1 MATAARFTL
10 VIFSVAMRIY
20 ANISMARMTSVISLI
35 LLYSLHFERKGNNYF
50 VIANISVS
58 FLMNLTHF
66 HTNENFVRF
75 FLSLLFIFPLHFIIE
90 SDENTDNREEHH
102 RKKYRGGSYQNIK
115 RLCLYILYVFPRR
128 SPPKIAILVKYY

>member
-20 ANISMARMTSVISLI
+20 ASISMARMTSVISFI

-58 FLMNLTHF
+58 FF
-66 HTNENFVRF
+66 NEFNSFSYKWKFRPL
-75 FLSLLFIFPLHFIIE
+75 FLSPLFFFPLHF
-90 SDENTDNREEHH
+90 HH
-102 RKKYRGGSYQNIK
+102 RIRWKHGSQRRTSQEEISRRKLSEYLK
-115 RLCLYILYVFPRR
+115 GYAYIYNVFPRR
-128 SPPKIAILVKYY
+128 NPPKIVILVKYY